1 MKRFTLLP
9 LALFIASAPALAAT
23 ETLPEV
29 VVTADYRKAK
39 AQEIPSSLTVIGE
52 QIIEQRNAQHL
63 EEILNLAPNVNYSSG
78 ASRSRFYQ
86 IRGIGERSQFVEP
99 LNPSVGVTID
109 DMDFSGLGTAGT
121 LMDVEQVEILRGPQG
136 TRFGAN
142 AMAGMINMKT
152 ADPTKEFEGRVESSL
167 AEYNTYT
174 LGAVVSGPLTDTL
187 LYRFAA
193 QQNRSDGYMEND
205 YLNRDD
211 LNDRDELTLRG
222 KLRWLASDNLTI
234 DTSLLYVDVDNG
246 YDGFSLDNTRHTLSD
261 EPGHDR
267 QESFAAGIKATYSGA
282 QQFET
287 QLLLS
292 SSNTNMEYG
301 FDEDWAYPAICAGL
315 ACDGWEYNSTDNYI
329 RNRQVHTAELR
340 LISTEDGKLFNN
352 STDWVVGT
360 YVRHQD
366 EDLKREYT
374 YADQDYRSDYETV
387 NISLFAQLDTQLSE
401 RLTLG
406 TGLRFEQHDADFRD
420 NDGVDFDRGEDLWGG
435 RVSLEYLLN
444 TDTMIYGLVSRG
456 YKTGGVNSNP
466 SLPDSLRDYDTENML
481 NYEIGSKFS
490 LLDNALQAQ
499 VALFYQQRN
508 DVQVKQSTLVPNAGT
523 SCPCEFVDYHAN
535 AAKGNNYGLEA
546 EFVWQIASQWQLD
559 GSLGLLE
566 TELKDF
572 VNADGDDLDG
582 REQAHAPA
590 YQFSLGGQYFFTERL
605 SARLEV
611 EGKDSFYFSDSHPNK
626 SDAYEL
632 WNASLT
638 YNADQWRVSLWGRN
652 LTNEDYQVR
661 GFGGFGNDPRNFYEE
676 NAYYQYG
683 EPRIV
688 GVRGSYSF

>member
-1 MKRFTLLP
+1 MTRFTLLP
-9 LALFIASAPALAAT
+9 LAFFIASAPVAAAP
-23 ETLPEV
+23 ETLPEI

-39 AQEIPSSLTVIGE
+39 TQEIPASLTVISE
-52 QIIEQRNAQHL
+52 QVIEQRNAQHL

-78 ASRSRFYQ
+78 ASRARFYQ

-99 LNPSVGVTID
+99 LNPSVGVIVD
-109 DMDFSGLGTAGT
+109 EMDFTGLGTAGT

-142 AMAGMINMKT
+142 ALAGLINMKT
-152 ADPTKEFEGRVESSL
+152 ADPADQFEGRVESSL
-167 AEYNTYT
+167 AEYNTYS
-174 LGAVVSGPLTDTL
+174 LGTVVSGPLTDAL

-205 YLNRDD
+205 YLGRDD
-211 LNDRDELTLRG
+211 LSGRDELTLRG
-222 KLRWLASDNLTI
+222 KLRWLASDTFTV
-234 DTSLLYVDVDNG
+234 DTTLLYVDVDNG

-261 EPGHDR
+261 QPGHDR
-267 QESFAAGIKATYSGA
+267 QESFAAGVKATYSGA
-282 QQFET
+282 KTFET
-287 QLLLS
+287 QFLVS

-301 FDEDWAYPAICAGL
+301 FDEDWAYPTICAGL
-315 ACDGWEYNSTDNYI
+315 ACDGWEYNSTDNYL

-374 YADQDYRSDYETV
+374 YSDQDYRSDYETL
-387 NISLFAQLDTQLSE
+387 NLSLFAQLDTQLTE
-401 RLTLG
+401 RLTLS
-406 TGLRFEQHDADFRD
+406 TGLRVEQHDADFSD
-420 NDGVDFDRGEDLWGG
+420 NDGINFERDEDLWGG

-444 TDTMIYGLVSRG
+444 ADTMVYGVVSRG

-466 SLPDSLRDYDTENML
+466 SLPTRLRDYDTENML

-490 LLDNALQAQ
+490 LLDSALQTQ

-546 EFVWQIASQWQLD
+546 EFVWQISGQWQFD

-566 TELKDF
+566 TKLKDF
-572 VNADGDDLDG
+572 VNADGDDLNG
-582 REQAHAPA
+582 REQAHAPS

-611 EGKDSFYFSDSHPNK
+611 EGKDQFYFSDSHANK

-632 WNASLT
+632 WNASVS
-638 YNADQWRVSLWGRN
+638 YDAGQWRASLWGRN

-683 EPRIV
+683 EPRII